1 MCRNGEGTGWWFTG
15 SVEREGCSRIRAGRR
30 TRLKAAVLE
39 NERNAMLHVKVTP
52 EEAVQ
57 GLVSVLR
64 KRDF

>member
-1 MCRNGEGTGWWFTG
+1 MGRGTGWWFTG

-52 EEAVQ
+52 RSGP

-64 KRDF
+64 KQGF